1 MTRISFRAYRL
12 GERETVTGDAL
23 RRMAGQTFVFRDDD
37 RTVAASVIEAY
48 VRDGWIVITSDVG
61 ADDFSARIAE
71 SFTLGPV
78 GVHILPDMPAEQR
91 YVPGRSEPDWQS
103 VQNWLGSARLERLL
117 DQGLARVAAERWW
130 FDRMADSKGEWLVG
144 PEFRLH
150 WLP

>member
-12 GERETVTGDAL
+12 GVHEFVTDDAL
-23 RRMAGQTFVFRDDD
+23 MRMAGQTFVFRDDE
-37 RTVAASVIEAY
+37 RMVAARVIEAY

-61 ADDFSARIAE
+61 ADDFSVRIAE

-91 YVPGRSEPDWQS
+91 YVPGRCVPDWQS

-130 FDRMADSKGEWLVG
+130 ADSMADSNGEWLAG
-144 PEFRLH
+144 PEFQLH